1 MGREESKHTRSQN
14 AKILDYLMNHEGI
27 TQVQAAERF
36 GCYRL
41 SARIYDLK
49 EQGHEIKTVMC
60 VKKNMEG
67 NTVQYAKY
75 VLEDQL

>member
-1 MGREESKHTRSQN
+1 MGRENTKHTRSQN
-14 AKILDYLMNHEGI
+14 AKILSYLMEHDGI

-49 EQGHEIKTVMC
+49 EEGHEIKTIIC

-67 NTVQYAKY
+67 NTVRFAKY
-75 VLEDQL
+75 VLEDGE